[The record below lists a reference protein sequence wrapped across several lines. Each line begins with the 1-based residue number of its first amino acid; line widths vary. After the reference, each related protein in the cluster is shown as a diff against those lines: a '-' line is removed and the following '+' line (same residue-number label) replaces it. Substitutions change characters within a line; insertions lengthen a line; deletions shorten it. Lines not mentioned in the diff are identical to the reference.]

1 MRIKRL
7 SLLIAIAINLL
18 GVQHVNAEQHI
29 NTNNQLA
36 PVWTNEQVPIA
47 WADCIP
53 VPVMPLPQAMM
64 NNPMGAMGNLP
75 FDSAFIP
82 PVPYVDPN
90 AGLLPVAPNQAM
102 IPLPPP
108 GPFFTPAEI
117 TPTPQP
123 TKKQA
128 ACNNEDSIKLNKL
141 QSHYN
146 HAAAASKA
154 KIAELEQALD
164 DIQNQMADSRGI
176 INQLESKL
184 SSQPASQEV
193 NTIDQSKFK
202 ILQSAYQLQTSTNN
216 ELKKKLSELENAK
229 QELAKKLAIFNKKE
243 PAFKELQTANQHQ
256 NIVIYELKK
265 NLEKIQKTRKNQQ
278 AQLAKLKASAGMQ
291 SEKLGILSQT
301 TTKFKVLQQAYQQ
314 CTNEISQLEKSLDS
328 SNTTLKS
335 QTQKLTELQQTAAKF
350 KVLQQA
356 YQKSSNE
363 ITTLRNRLIE
373 SKRQIAKLKDNSS
386 NQTPKLSALGQTT
399 TKFKVLQG
407 AYQLQNHEVVELKK
421 KVVEFDT
428 EKKALQFKL
437 EGLRK
442 ERNDLKNQLAS
453 LQKIDSEFKTL
464 KGAYELRNNDIS
476 KLKKSLAKSESSK
489 QTLLAKLSEF
499 EKNLGSK
506 TEKLSALAQESNK
519 FIALQE
525 AYKLRTSKIAELEK
539 SLTESEASKQ
549 TLLAKLSDHEKESN
563 KLKILQESYKL
574 RTNEIAEFE
583 KVLAESEASKQA
595 LQAKLKDL
603 EEETNK
609 LKILQESYKLRTNEV
624 TEFENIL
631 AESEANKQVLQVRLK
646 NLEKKLGSKTE
657 KLTTLKEES
666 KKFKILQDAYKLRT
680 SEITEFEN
688 ILAESETSKQALLS
702 KLKSLEDNSGAQA
715 QKLSALGQTATE
727 FKVLQGAYQSQ
738 NHEVNQLKKKIVELD
753 TEKKALKLK
762 LEGLKKDRSNLN
774 DQLAIL
780 QETDSKY
787 KVLQGA
793 YTKKTEKLTAL
804 EEESKK
810 FKILQ
815 EAYKL
820 RTSEIAEFKNIIAES
835 ENTQKALQS
844 KLKSLE
850 DNSGVQAQKLT
861 ALGQTATEFKV
872 LQGAYQLQN
881 HEVNQL
887 KKKIVELDT
896 EKKALKLKLEGLKQD
911 RSNLNDQLAIL
922 QETDSKYKVL
932 QGAYAKNTK
941 ENTELKKKLA
951 SIEDKN
957 KSLKTQLSTLE
968 SDATAKAE
976 KIAALGEATTELS
989 DLQKAYKDRLSEIS
1003 ELKNKLATLDNEYKS
1018 LQAKLATVES
1028 NAANQARKLT
1038 ALSKSATDLKVLQGV
1053 YKERNNEN
1061 TVLKKKLA
1069 DMEITYK
1076 ELQTK
1081 LGTLEADAASKSQ
1094 KLQVLGK
1101 AASNLSALQIAF
1113 KANFD
1118 EKTLLEKQLAE
1129 MQNSNK
1135 SLQSKLAEL
1144 ESTAANQ
1151 AEKMAALGKSTTELG
1166 ELQKAYKAKLQEIAD
1181 LKTKLAGMD
1190 DSYKALQSKLQS
1202 VESNASEQEKKLTS
1216 LAKSADE
1223 LIALKSAY
1231 KTRNDE
1237 NAELKRK
1244 LAEQIKSCNENTKTC
1259 KLEISKLQE
1268 SLAANTD
1275 KNKSLL
1281 AKLTTFEKTSSDQAR
1296 QITSLMATASELKPL
1311 KSAYE
1316 ELNAKLAAATADSDN
1331 DGVLDQKD
1339 KCPNSPAGTE
1349 VDLSG
1354 CLADSDKDGIADS
1367 KDQCPTS
1374 PEGST
1379 VNSIGC
1385 PPIKDADGDGIAD
1398 KSDLCPNSKAGE
1410 TVNTFGCTPSAS
1422 INLKGVN
1429 FATGSATLTA
1439 NSLPILNRAAETL
1452 VNNPT
1457 IKVEIAGHTDS
1468 QGLAAIN
1475 KRLSQRRANTVMN
1488 YLIKKGVSAKRL
1500 SAKGYGETQP
1510 IANNK
1515 TTEGRATNR
1524 RVEMKIK

>member
-1 MRIKRL
+1 MRIKHL

-18 GVQHVNAEQHI
+18 GAQQANAEQHI
-29 NTNNQLA
+29 NANNQLA
-36 PVWTNEQVPIA
+36 PVWANEQVPIA

-53 VPVMPLPQAMM
+53 VPVMPLPQTMM
-64 NNPMGAMGNLP
+64 NNPMGAMGSLP
-75 FDSAFIP
+75 FDSGFMP
-82 PVPYVDPN
+82 PAPYIDPN
-90 AGLLPVAPNQAM
+90 TGLPTVAPNQPM

-108 GPFFTPAEI
+108 SPFFNPAEI
-117 TPTPQP
+117 APTPQLT
-123 TKKQA
+123 TKQL
-128 ACNNEDSIKLNKL
+128 ACNNEDTIKLNKL

-146 HAAAASKA
+146 RAAAASKA
-154 KIAELEQALD
+154 KIAELEQTLD

-184 SSQPASQEV
+184 DSQPASQKV
-193 NTIDQSKFK
+193 DTIDQSKFK
-202 ILQSAYQLQTSTNN
+202 VLQSAYQLQTNTNN
-216 ELKKKLSELENAK
+216 ELKKKLNELENAK
-229 QELAKKLAIFNKKE
+229 QDLAKKLALFNKKE
-243 PAFKELQTANQHQ
+243 SAFKELQTAHQHQ

-265 NLEKIQKTRKNQQ
+265 SLEKTKED
-278 AQLAKLKASAGMQ
+278 AGMQ

-314 CTNEISQLEKSLDS
+314 CTNEISQLEKSLDN
-328 SNTTLKS
+328 SNATLKS
-335 QTQKLTELQQTAAKF
+335 QTQKLAELQQTAAKF

-363 ITTLRNRLIE
+363 ITTLKNKLIE
-373 SKRQIAKLKDNSS
+373 SERQIAKLKDNSS
-386 NQTPKLSALGQTT
+386 NQALKLSALGQTT
-399 TKFKVLQG
+399 TEFKVLQG

-421 KVVEFDT
+421 KIVELDT
-428 EKKALQFKL
+428 EKKALQLKL
-437 EGLRK
+437 EGLK
-442 ERNDLKNQLAS
+442 KDRNDLNDQLAS
-453 LQKIDSEFKTL
+453 LQKTDSEFKVL

-476 KLKKSLAKSESSK
+476 KLEKSLAESESSK
-489 QTLLAKLSEF
+489 QTLLAKLSDL
-499 EKNLGSK
+499 EKNLSSQ
-506 TEKLSALAQESNK
+506 TQKLSALE
-519 FIALQE
+519 E
-525 AYKLRTSKIAELEK
+525 
-539 SLTESEASKQ
+539 
-549 TLLAKLSDHEKESN
+549 ESN

-583 KVLAESEASKQA
+583 NILAESEASKQA

-603 EEETNK
+603 E
-609 LKILQESYKLRTNEV
+609 
-624 TEFENIL
+624 
-631 AESEANKQVLQVRLK
+631 
-646 NLEKKLGSKTE
+646 KKFGSQTE
-657 KLTTLKEES
+657 KLTALEEES

-680 SEITEFEN
+680 SEITEF
-688 ILAESETSKQALLS
+688 
-702 KLKSLEDNSGAQA
+702 
-715 QKLSALGQTATE
+715 
-727 FKVLQGAYQSQ
+727 
-738 NHEVNQLKKKIVELD
+738 
-753 TEKKALKLK
+753 
-762 LEGLKKDRSNLN
+762 
-774 DQLAIL
+774 
-780 QETDSKY
+780 
-787 KVLQGA
+787 
-793 YTKKTEKLTAL
+793 
-804 EEESKK
+804 
-810 FKILQ
+810 
-815 EAYKL
+815 
-820 RTSEIAEFKNIIAES
+820 KNIIAKSES
-835 ENTQKALQS
+835 TQKALQS

-850 DNSGVQAQKLT
+850 DNSGIQAQKLT

-896 EKKALKLKLEGLKQD
+896 EKKALKLKLEGLKKD
-911 RSNLNDQLAIL
+911 RSNLNDQLATL
-922 QETDSKYKVL
+922 QEIDSKYKVL

-941 ENTELKKKLA
+941 ENTELKKKLI

-968 SDATAKAE
+968 SDAATKAE

-1018 LQAKLATVES
+1018 LQAKLTTVES
-1028 NAANQARKLT
+1028 NSANQARKLT
-1038 ALSKSATDLKVLQGV
+1038 ALSKSATKLKILQGV
-1053 YKERNNEN
+1053 YKERNDEN
-1061 TVLKKKLA
+1061 TLLKKKLA
-1069 DMEITYK
+1069 DMETTYK
-1076 ELQTK
+1076 ELQAK

-1094 KLQVLGK
+1094 KLQVLGE
-1101 AASNLSALQIAF
+1101 AASKLSALQIAF
-1113 KANFD
+1113 KTNFD

-1129 MQNSNK
+1129 MQNSNN
-1135 SLQSKLAEL
+1135 SLQSKLSEL

-1151 AEKMAALGKSTTELG
+1151 AEKMAALGKSTTELE

-1190 DSYKALQSKLQS
+1190 DSYKALQSKLQD
-1202 VESNASEQEKKLTS
+1202 VESNASEQEKKLAS

-1223 LIALKSAY
+1223 LTALKNAY

-1268 SLAANTD
+1268 SLAAGAD

-1281 AKLTTFEKTSSDQAR
+1281 AKLSTFEKTSSDQAR
-1296 QITSLMATASELKPL
+1296 QINSLMATANKLKPL

-1316 ELNAKLAAATADSDN
+1316 DLTAKLAAATADGDN

-1354 CLADSDKDGIADS
+1354 CLADSDKDGVANS

-1374 PEGST
+1374 PEGSA
-1379 VNSIGC
+1379 VNSVGC

-1398 KSDLCPNSKAGE
+1398 KSDLCPNSKVGE
-1410 TVNTFGCTPSAS
+1410 AVNTFGCTPSAN

-1439 NSLPILNRAAETL
+1439 SSLPILNRAARTL

-1468 QGLAAIN
+1468 QGLAIIN

-1488 YLIKKGVSAKRL
+1488 YLIKKGASAKRL

-1510 IANNK
+1510 IASNK
-1515 TTEGRATNR
+1515 TAEGRATNR